1 MKTVLITG
9 ASGGIGRALCTYFAD
24 RGMRVLAHARNEEK
38 ANSLAGASHTP
49 IWGDV
54 TKPDDVTS
62 IAKQV
67 KTAGG
72 VDWVVHNAGLL
83 SRTMEKGHHG
93 LGMQAEVNVLAP
105 YALTKALVDQLQQSN
120 DAKVFLISSTAS
132 MFAFNTRYETLA
144 EPNGS
149 SLFGQ
154 YALSKSAA
162 NAVIVAISK
171 QWPDIFFASTE
182 PGFVKTKMTAG
193 NPSMPFVM
201 SKLAGIIGASPNA
214 AAKRC
219 FDFLLEGNQTSGV
232 VVHGRKIQSP
242 TKSKWVSAEA
252 QASLSE
258 LFEKGGINLS

>member
-9 ASGGIGRALCTYFAD
+9 ASGGIGQALCTYFAD

-38 ANSLAGASHTP
+38 AKSVAGPSHTP

-54 TKPDDVTS
+54 TMDDDVAS

-67 KTAGG
+67 KAAGG
-72 VDWVVHNAGLL
+72 VDWIVHNAGLL
-83 SRTMEKGHHG
+83 SRTLEKGSHG

-105 YALTKALVDQLQQSN
+105 YAITKALIGELQKS
-120 DAKVFLISSTAS
+120 DDPKVFVISSTAS
-132 MFAFNTRYETLA
+132 MFAFNSRYETLA
-144 EPNGS
+144 EPNGT

-162 NAVIVAISK
+162 NAVVVNTAQ
-171 QWPDIFFASTE
+171 QWPDVFFAGTE

-201 SKLAGIIGASPNA
+201 SKLAGMIGASTQA

-219 FDFLLEGNQTSGV
+219 FDFFLEGNHVSGV
-232 VVHGRKIQSP
+232 VVHGRSVQSA
-242 TKSKWVSAEA
+242 TKSKWVTTEA
-252 QASLSE
+252 QASLVK
-258 LFEKGGINLS
+258 LFEKGGVRLT